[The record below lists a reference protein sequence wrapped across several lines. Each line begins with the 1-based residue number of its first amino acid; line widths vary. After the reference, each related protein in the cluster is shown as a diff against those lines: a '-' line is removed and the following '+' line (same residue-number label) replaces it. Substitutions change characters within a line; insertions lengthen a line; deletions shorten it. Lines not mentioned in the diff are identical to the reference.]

1 MATMASVPAAHQTR
15 YADNVYFQD
24 GKALTGVL
32 ASLLYLLVA
41 VSLDAAGY
49 VENMTLL
56 APVTYGALLLGFF
69 MAYSRFDG
77 FLALSHSMFTGL
89 AWILYLMSGTVS
101 RAEVA
106 PFLSNGIPEKQAE
119 AYFVLLRWLN
129 WVDAAI
135 NDVASADNYVFIFE
149 MSFLVWWLTYLG
161 IWSIFRYGYTWR
173 AVIPAGAVLL
183 VNTYYAPSSILGFLI
198 VFVLVGLLLLVRTN
212 LAEQQL
218 RWREQRIHYNQ
229 DISWD
234 FLRQGL
240 YYSMIVLALAWIVP
254 GLGRSAQVRT
264 VLAPVNQQWEAAS
277 ERMNRLYQGINRQ
290 TRPVAAAFGR
300 TLSLGGAR
308 EVTDDYVF
316 RVDAPIGRYWR
327 AVVYDTY
334 TGRQW
339 LSTAEEEMAFEAGES
354 VPIAE
359 WEMRQ
364 PLTQTIT
371 LLGPASN
378 VLLGAPDIV
387 QASVPMDAVVRSL
400 SAPEAEAE
408 GNGPALPV
416 EVSIARTDRGFE
428 SGDQYTVVSSNTS
441 VTELALRN
449 ASVDYPPHIVERYL
463 QLPDNFS
470 QRVAEDARVVTA
482 DAETVYDKAR
492 ALELRLRTIE
502 YNDAIEAPP
511 PERDPVEYFLYDIR
525 QGYCDYYATSMA
537 VMLRSVGIPA
547 RVVSGY
553 AEGSYIQE
561 GEYQGFG
568 YYFITERD
576 AHTWVEVFFPE
587 YGWIEFEPTAGE
599 TQLNRPR
606 GNEATSQE
614 FPSYPQPGADSAS
627 SNPLQEEMFD
637 PMDEPGVFGDE
648 FSFGEEASALA
659 HSWWLWALV
668 TPLALAVGLWVI
680 WRTRVAGP
688 SQFDPNLP
696 PILYERLQ
704 RWAARLGLRPPE
716 SDTPYEQARHL
727 SQAVPEGRASI
738 RAITEVYVRYRFGGQ
753 RWATDGASTER
764 ARGAALADWQSLQPV
779 LWRAWFNKL
788 LGRRK
793 PAEPNHY
800 QLVDK

>member
-1 MATMASVPAAHQTR
+1 M
-15 YADNVYFQD
+15 
-24 GKALTGVL
+24 
-32 ASLLYLLVA
+32 
-41 VSLDAAGY
+41 
-49 VENMTLL
+49 
-56 APVTYGALLLGFF
+56 
-69 MAYSRFDG
+69 
-77 FLALSHSMFTGL
+77 
-89 AWILYLMSGTVS
+89 
-101 RAEVA
+101 
-106 PFLSNGIPEKQAE
+106 
-119 AYFVLLRWLN
+119 
-129 WVDAAI
+129 
-135 NDVASADNYVFIFE
+135 
-149 MSFLVWWLTYLG
+149 
-161 IWSIFRYGYTWR
+161 
-173 AVIPAGAVLL
+173 
-183 VNTYYAPSSILGFLI
+183 
-198 VFVLVGLLLLVRTN
+198 
-212 LAEQQL
+212 
-218 RWREQRIHYNQ
+218 
-229 DISWD
+229 
-234 FLRQGL
+234 
-240 YYSMIVLALAWIVP
+240 
-254 GLGRSAQVRT
+254 
-264 VLAPVNQQWEAAS
+264 
-277 ERMNRLYQGINRQ
+277 
-290 TRPVAAAFGR
+290 
-300 TLSLGGAR
+300 
-308 EVTDDYVF
+308 
-316 RVDAPIGRYWR
+316 
-327 AVVYDTY
+327 
-334 TGRQW
+334 
-339 LSTAEEEMAFEAGES
+339 
-354 VPIAE
+354 
-359 WEMRQ
+359 
-364 PLTQTIT
+364 
-371 LLGPASN
+371 
-378 VLLGAPDIV
+378 
-387 QASVPMDAVVRSL
+387 
-400 SAPEAEAE
+400 
-408 GNGPALPV
+408 
-416 EVSIARTDRGFE
+416 
-428 SGDQYTVVSSNTS
+428 
-441 VTELALRN
+441 
-449 ASVDYPPHIVERYL
+449 
-463 QLPDNFS
+463 
-470 QRVAEDARVVTA
+470 VTA

-576 AHTWVEVFFPE
+576 AHTWVEVFFPD

-704 RWAARLGLRPPE
+704 RWAARLDLRPPE

-764 ARGAALADWQSLQPV
+764 ARRGVGRLARACSPFCGGRGSANCSDGASPQDRTTTNWSTSDRGVSNVSVEAKDWQTETCEARRRAVELGRGSAALLYSS
-779 LWRAWFNKL
+779 R
-788 LGRRK
+788 
-793 PAEPNHY
+793 
-800 QLVDK
+800 

>member
-1 MATMASVPAAHQTR
+1 M
-15 YADNVYFQD
+15 
-24 GKALTGVL
+24 
-32 ASLLYLLVA
+32 
-41 VSLDAAGY
+41 
-49 VENMTLL
+49 
-56 APVTYGALLLGFF
+56 
-69 MAYSRFDG
+69 
-77 FLALSHSMFTGL
+77 
-89 AWILYLMSGTVS
+89 
-101 RAEVA
+101 
-106 PFLSNGIPEKQAE
+106 
-119 AYFVLLRWLN
+119 
-129 WVDAAI
+129 
-135 NDVASADNYVFIFE
+135 
-149 MSFLVWWLTYLG
+149 
-161 IWSIFRYGYTWR
+161 
-173 AVIPAGAVLL
+173 
-183 VNTYYAPSSILGFLI
+183 
-198 VFVLVGLLLLVRTN
+198 
-212 LAEQQL
+212 
-218 RWREQRIHYNQ
+218 
-229 DISWD
+229 
-234 FLRQGL
+234 
-240 YYSMIVLALAWIVP
+240 
-254 GLGRSAQVRT
+254 
-264 VLAPVNQQWEAAS
+264 
-277 ERMNRLYQGINRQ
+277 
-290 TRPVAAAFGR
+290 
-300 TLSLGGAR
+300 
-308 EVTDDYVF
+308 
-316 RVDAPIGRYWR
+316 
-327 AVVYDTY
+327 VYDTY

-378 VLLGAPDIV
+378 VLLGAGHRAGQRADGRGRAQP
-387 QASVPMDAVVRSL
+387 L
-400 SAPEAEAE
+400 APEAEAE

-561 GEYQGFG
+561 GEYQGSG
-568 YYFITERD
+568 YYFITEARR
-576 AHTWVEVFFPE
+576 AHTWVEVFFPD

-704 RWAARLGLRPPE
+704 RWATRLGLRPPE

-738 RAITEVYVRYRFGGQ
+738 RAITEVYVALSFWR
-753 RWATDGASTER
+753 ATLGDGWRLDGACARRGVGRLAELAARSVAGVVQQAARTAQARRTEP
-764 ARGAALADWQSLQPV
+764 LPT
-779 LWRAWFNKL
+779 
-788 LGRRK
+788 GRQVIG
-793 PAEPNHY
+793 E
-800 QLVDK
+800 